1 MYVIANIKGFQYKVQ
16 KGDKLRVPK
25 YDLEVGNKMSIREVM
40 LVADDK
46 TVKIGSPFVENAVV
60 EATIAGHDKYAK
72 VTIFKKKRRKDY
84 SVKRGHRQEY
94 TELVIDDIVI
104 GSKKAPK
111 QTAKKE
117 EAVKAPE
124 QAPEVTAQE
133 APVSGT
139 PETVIM
145 EKNSAEE

>member
-25 YDLEVGNKMSIREVM
+25 YDLEVGNKMSIHEIM
-40 LVADDK
+40 LVADEK

-60 EATIAGHDKYAK
+60 EATIAGHDKYDK
-72 VTIFKKKRRKDY
+72 ITVFKKKRRKDY

-104 GSKKAPK
+104 GGHKAAKQSAKKAEA
-111 QTAKKE
+111 AK
-117 EAVKAPE
+117 ASE
-124 QAPEVTAQE
+124 QVPEVAAQDAAVSVTTE
-133 APVSGT
+133 A
-139 PETVIM
+139 
-145 EKNSAEE
+145 